1 MKSLPKKRSNS
12 NKRTIVKNSTETRF
26 GYQYLKTQPTST
38 LKQYGDFKKKNT
50 DEQIAK
56 GKQSMKTRVHTHT
69 QPTKK
74 RMD

>member
-38 LKQYGDFKKKNT
+38 LKQYGDFKKKKIQTNRLQK
-50 DEQIAK
+50 ENRA
-56 GKQSMKTRVHTHT
+56 
-69 QPTKK
+69 
-74 RMD
+74 